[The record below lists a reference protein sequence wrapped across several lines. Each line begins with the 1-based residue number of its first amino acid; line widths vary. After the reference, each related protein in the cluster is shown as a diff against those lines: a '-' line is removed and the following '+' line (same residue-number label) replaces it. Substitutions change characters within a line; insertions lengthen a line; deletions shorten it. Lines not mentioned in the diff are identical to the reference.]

1 MKNTNSEKTNA
12 QDNRGR
18 EDNATIKT
26 DADEVSGSSDC
37 SFSVLDRRPIRYDK
51 ETDTWSEPL
60 PTRQEL
66 VGIGVEKIYEKLGPF
81 VEAFLETG
89 PDLDTLVPQC
99 LPIDPTINRERI

>member
-1 MKNTNSEKTNA
+1 MSNEIKNVP
-12 QDNRGR
+12 DNRGR
-18 EDNATIKT
+18 EENQTTKLDT
-26 DADEVSGSSDC
+26 DEVSGSSDG

-89 PDLDTLVPQC
+89 PDLDTFVPQC